1 MDLKQKYGKVAVLMG
16 GDSSEREI
24 SLISGNA
31 VLSSL
36 IKSGVDAHAFDPS
49 TRPVQDLCTNGFVRV
64 VLMTHGSRG
73 EDGTLQGALEYHKIP
88 YSGSGVMASAIAMDK
103 YRTKLI
109 WQGLGI
115 PVARSQYI
123 NKKART
129 SFRLELSLP
138 VVVKPVDGGS
148 TIGLTFVT
156 KMEQL
161 PDAITLAFTY
171 AESVLVETMITG
183 SEYTIT
189 VSNGVVYPIIQIVAP
204 QGNYDYQNKYFTD
217 VTKYIYP
224 IDLGEL
230 QSVVEDYAIKAY
242 DAIGAR
248 GVARLDFMINE
259 KNEAFFLEI
268 NTLPGMTSHSL
279 VPMAYND
286 KGINFDALCL
296 EILDGARLGN

>member
-16 GDSSEREI
+16 GDSLEREV

-31 VLSSL
+31 VLASL
-36 IKSGVDAHAFDPS
+36 IKNGVDANAFDPA
-49 TRPVQDLCTNGFVRV
+49 TRPIQDLSTNGFVRA

-73 EDGTLQGALEYHKIP
+73 EDGMLQGVLEYLRIP
-88 YSGSGVMASAIAMDK
+88 YSGSGVMASAIAMNK

-115 PVARSQYI
+115 PVAKSQYI
-123 NKKART
+123 NKKTRS
-129 SFRLELSLP
+129 SFKLELSLP

-156 KMEQL
+156 NSEQL
-161 PDAITLAFTY
+161 TDAINLAFTY
-171 AESVLVETMITG
+171 DEAVLVEKMIIG

-189 VSNGVVYPIIQIVAP
+189 ICDGVVYPIIQIVAP
-204 QGNYDYQNKYFTD
+204 EGNYDYQNKYFTD
-217 VTKYIYP
+217 VTKYICP

-230 QSVVEDYAIKAY
+230 QLVVEGYAIKAY
-242 DAIGAR
+242 DAIGVRGIAR
-248 GVARLDFMINE
+248 IDFMINE
-259 KNEAFFLEI
+259 KNEVFFLEI

-279 VPMAYND
+279 APMAYSA
-286 KGINFDALCL
+286 KGITFDALCL